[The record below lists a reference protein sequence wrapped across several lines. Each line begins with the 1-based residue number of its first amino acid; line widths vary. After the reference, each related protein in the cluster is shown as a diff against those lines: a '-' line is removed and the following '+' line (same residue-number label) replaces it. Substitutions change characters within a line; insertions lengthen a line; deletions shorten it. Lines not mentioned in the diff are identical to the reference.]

1 MATRRTFIKTSLAV
15 SAGVAL
21 YGCNPSEASEQPFTK
36 SERDCLIAMAEQFI
50 PADEEW
56 GGATEAGVINYIEN
70 WVTKYHPT
78 SLPIF
83 KNGVESMQK
92 SAQRLYSKNFQELDF
107 NTQTNFLKQMEK
119 GKLSREDWT
128 KINQQYFFEEMLT
141 RSMQGFYGP
150 PRHGGNKN
158 YMSYRMCGI
167 DMPHV
172 LGQNRYGG
180 NA

>member
-21 YGCNPSEASEQPFTK
+21 YGCNRAEATEQPFTK

-78 SLPIF
+78 SL
-83 KNGVESMQK
+83 
-92 SAQRLYSKNFQELDF
+92 YNF
-107 NTQTNFLKQMEK
+107 
-119 GKLSREDWT
+119 
-128 KINQQYFFEEMLT
+128 
-141 RSMQGFYGP
+141 
-150 PRHGGNKN
+150 
-158 YMSYRMCGI
+158 
-167 DMPHV
+167 
-172 LGQNRYGG
+172 
-180 NA
+180 